1 MPLKKLLRSGQD
13 FLSFGENVMN
23 LEVIK
28 RHLLNSEN
36 FSRISVSAPLLF
48 TNTSSSENCSSENK
62 CNEMFLD
69 CTKDRELAGFLEE
82 WKNHEPSI
90 KY

>member
-1 MPLKKLLRSGQD
+1 MLLRKFLRSCQD

-23 LEVIK
+23 LEAME

-36 FSRISVSAPLLF
+36 FSRISISAPLLC
-48 TNTSSSENCSSENK
+48 TNTSSSQNCSSENK

-69 CTKDRELAGFLEE
+69 CTKDRELADFLEE
-82 WKNHEPSI
+82 LKNHEPSI